1 MVALT
6 PAQERNLRA
15 ALEVTNDPAMRV
27 RLAFAVWTESRA
39 LITANGG
46 LNTSH
51 SPGFDTHPQW
61 PAILRRSLELPHD
74 AVGNNGR
81 STGMLQQISD
91 DVGGGWGS
99 MAGTM
104 DPATSARRF
113 LAALRVT
120 DNPIYA
126 GWLLTPTGREWVKVE
141 LSDPIAAD
149 VLRVQQPLANEAR
162 SSNYDA
168 SQVTVARA
176 IVAQLFPPSNDWII
190 DMADQAALDKYRGEI
205 VRDLK
210 DGDGHSGRDL
220 AERTDHLE
228 GSIAQI
234 ASTVNDLHNRI
245 LTPGAPWDN
254 VQDMQATLK
263 SLVEA
268 VASLTAK
275 VDALAP
281 KA

>member
-1 MVALT
+1 
-6 PAQERNLRA
+6 
-15 ALEVTNDPAMRV
+15 
-27 RLAFAVWTESRA
+27 
-39 LITANGG
+39 
-46 LNTSH
+46 
-51 SPGFDTHPQW
+51 
-61 PAILRRSLELPHD
+61 
-74 AVGNNGR
+74 
-81 STGMLQQISD
+81 MLQQISD

-120 DNPIYA
+120 NNPIYA

-190 DMADQAALDKYRGEI
+190 DMADQGALDRYADEI
-205 VRDLK
+205 AAKVYAWINPVLRDRTVGSQSIY
-210 DGDGHSGRDL
+210 DEGRYNTQDVL
-220 AERTDHLE
+220 VPLLTEIR
-228 GSIAQI
+228 
-234 ASTVNDLHNRI
+234 NR
-245 LTPGAPWDN
+245 LWQPGTAWDN
-254 VQDMQATLK
+254 LQDIRGTWLPDILAQL
-263 SLVEA
+263 EA
-268 VASLTAK
+268 IERHLGI
-275 VDALAP
+275 DRAP
-281 KA
+281 NPGVNQIPPA